1 MEHLSMVVFNLPT
14 LPHLHILQY
23 SAGLSMEQY
32 GTLSTRRLRLK
43 YVQLSMRRCVILRHR
58 DYANLPQDRSVPLYM
73 RRHVRRCTRA
83 CVWSSTRRSTSR
95 TPRLS
100 VAPSTRRTVNISGR
114 VMVTIRY
121 GLLLLVHV
129 KTTHTRH
136 VRM

>member
-1 MEHLSMVVFNLPT
+1 MVVFNLPI

-23 SAGLSMEQY
+23 SVGLSMEQY
-32 GTLSTRRLRLK
+32 GILSTRRLRLK
-43 YVQLSMRRCVILRHR
+43 YVQLSMRRCAILRHR
-58 DYANLPQDRSVPLYM
+58 DYASLPQDRSVTLYM

-100 VAPSTRRTVNISGR
+100 VAPSTRRTVNTNGR

-121 GLLLLVHV
+121 GLLLLVHAR
-129 KTTHTRH
+129 TTHTRH